1 VTINLV
7 LFNTVQG
14 ESVVPVV
21 ALTTLAMVG
30 QANRS
35 AERGE
40 QAKAHMFI
48 FLILTGVNNYQ
59 HSVIINVLWGDL
71 AARHTK
77 KGGILTLSK
86 FVTEFLRFTLAA
98 NVLPSL

>member
-1 VTINLV
+1 MINLV

-21 ALTTLAMVG
+21 ALTALAMVG
-30 QANRS
+30 Q

-48 FLILTGVNNYQ
+48 FLILMGVNNYQ
-59 HSVIINVLWGDL
+59 HSIIISVLWGDL
-71 AARHTK
+71 AARHTT
-77 KGGILTLSK
+77 KGEI
-86 FVTEFLRFTLAA
+86 
-98 NVLPSL
+98 